1 MCLPSIRAL
10 VCLVIGLKE
19 SVVVIM
25 MKVEFDNLNVDTMIF
40 FP

>member
-25 MKVEFDNLNVDTMIF
+25 MKIEFDSLNDDTMILS
-40 FP
+40 P